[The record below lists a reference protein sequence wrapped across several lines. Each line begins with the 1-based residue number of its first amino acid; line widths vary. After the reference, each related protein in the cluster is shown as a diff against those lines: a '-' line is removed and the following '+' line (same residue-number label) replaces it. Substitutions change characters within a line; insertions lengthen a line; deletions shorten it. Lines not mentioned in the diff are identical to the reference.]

1 MLINISPYIKLF
13 TNPIPLSRYP
23 EFFKVY
29 VLKAQCVDRL
39 MKEFTSV
46 ASLPKHIVQEFF
58 KNSDDF
64 LIHLRPDETMHS
76 MFTII
81 TKRKLNSLKELAT
94 QNIEKTQEEE
104 EHQQQHQP
112 PPIVHHPPL
121 MTMCRHRWTTTRF
134 LLINQTL
141 ISPALLGN
149 AY

>member
-1 MLINISPYIKLF
+1 M
-13 TNPIPLSRYP
+13 
-23 EFFKVY
+23 
-29 VLKAQCVDRL
+29 LKAQCVDRL

-94 QNIEKTQEEE
+94 QNIEKTQDGTISSEIARFYSAYYFRHNE
-104 EHQQQHQP
+104 QHLP
-112 PPIVHHPPL
+112 SAVDGLTPMPIKP
-121 MTMCRHRWTTTRF
+121 F
-134 LLINQTL
+134 LWMNYVLIIWKPTKQDTV
-141 ISPALLGN
+141 
-149 AY
+149 